1 MVADDQPMIVR
12 ALTKLLSEQPDIQV
26 VGIGYS
32 AEEALLVCI
41 EQLPDV
47 VLLDVR
53 MPLGGGP
60 VAALEIRA
68 RELPTKVVALSA
80 FNDPATVNSM
90 FAAGAVAY
98 VAKEAPIEE
107 MLAAIRSAAALAEA
121 AGAR

>member
-1 MVADDQPMIVR
+1 MIVR
-12 ALTKLLSEQPDIQV
+12 ALSKLLGEQPDIEV
-26 VGIGYS
+26 VGTGYN

-47 VLLDVR
+47 ALLDVR

-80 FNDPATVNSM
+80 FNDPATVGSM
-90 FAAGAVAY
+90 YTAGAVAF
-98 VAKEAPIEE
+98 VDKDAPVEE
-107 MLAAIRSAAALAEA
+107 MLAAIRTAAALAEA
-121 AGAR
+121 AGA